1 MVGTP
6 DRGHSIAQT
15 RGEHVMQTK
24 NQTSID
30 DEGVVESLDAW
41 RKNNATMQVSGYIH
55 EMTAELTRMAR
66 LANHASLAYLL
77 EIASLEARK
86 LARGYGCETSSLD
99 AVREEN
105 CH

>member
-6 DRGHSIAQT
+6 DRGRLIAQK
-15 RGEHVMQTK
+15 RGEHVMDMK
-24 NQTSID
+24 NQTRID
-30 DEGVVESLDAW
+30 GNGVIESLDAW
-41 RKNNATMQVSGYIH
+41 RKNGATTPVSGYIH

-66 LANHASLAYLL
+66 LANLPSLAYLL

-86 LARGYGCETSSLD
+86 LARGHGCDASSLET
-99 AVREEN
+99 VREEN

>member
-1 MVGTP
+1 
-6 DRGHSIAQT
+6 
-15 RGEHVMQTK
+15 MQMK

-30 DEGVVESLDAW
+30 DAGVVESLDAW
-41 RKNNATMQVSGYIH
+41 RKNGATTQVSGYIH

-66 LANHASLAYLL
+66 LANHSSLAYLL

-86 LARGYGCETSSLD
+86 LARGYGCDASPLD
-99 AVREEN
+99 TVREEN